1 MMIIERLRSLNQLE
15 NYRKNLPM
23 KSWKTSR
30 DGGPRRIAREDLME

>member
-1 MMIIERLRSLNQLE
+1 MLIIERLRSLNQLD
-15 NYRKNLPM
+15 NYRQNLPM